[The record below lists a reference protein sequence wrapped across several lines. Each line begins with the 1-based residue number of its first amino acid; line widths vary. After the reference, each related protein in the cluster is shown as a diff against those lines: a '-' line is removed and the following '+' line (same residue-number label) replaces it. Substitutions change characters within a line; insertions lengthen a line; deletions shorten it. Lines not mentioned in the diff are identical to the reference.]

1 MLLHLVLV
9 AVRATGMASPKA
21 VLAELVVV
29 ALLAPVPET
38 HHALA
43 AAIGALHRVE
53 DLRAGGEGQ
62 REREVT
68 VIWRTSVR
76 WKTKCNIKAKV
87 NTQLELKN
95 CNCLLF
101 SSLNQPFHPK
111 RNQSWVFTGRTEV
124 EAETPI
130 LWPPHAKS

>member
-29 ALLAPVPET
+29 ALLASVPET

-43 AAIGALHRVE
+43 AAVGALHGVE
-53 DLRAGGEGQ
+53 DWRRGEGQ
-62 REREVT
+62 RDREVT
-68 VIWRTSVR
+68 VSCRRRSAR
-76 WKTKCNIKAKV
+76 YKTKRNIKAKV
-87 NTQLELKN
+87 QIQLEPKN

-101 SSLNQPFHPK
+101 SSSNQPVQPK
-111 RNQSWVFTGRTEV
+111 DLSWVFTGRTDV
-124 EAETPI
+124 EAETSI
-130 LWPPHAKS
+130 LWPPDAKS

>member
-53 DLRAGGEGQ
+53 DLRAGRRGPE

-68 VIWRTSVR
+68 VIWRRRPVQ
-76 WKTKCNIKAKV
+76 WKTKIKAKV
-87 NTQLELKN
+87 ETRLELKN

-101 SSLNQPFHPK
+101 SSSNQPVHPK
-111 RNQSWVFTGRTEV
+111 SVLGVPW
-124 EAETPI
+124 
-130 LWPPHAKS
+130 KD

>member
-53 DLRAGGEGQ
+53 DFRAGGEGQ
-62 REREVT
+62 REREVI
-68 VIWRTSVR
+68 VIWRRRSVQ

-87 NTQLELKN
+87 KTQLELKN

-101 SSLNQPFHPK
+101 SSSNQPFHPK
-111 RNQSWVFTGRTEV
+111 RNQSWVFIGRTDV
-124 EAETPI
+124 
-130 LWPPHAKS
+130 